1 MTPIGMRSLRDVLG
15 CYATGVAIITT
26 RTDAGEHV
34 AVTVNSFASVSLS
47 PPLILFSLGKTANIL
62 AHFQQTQSFAVNI
75 LAHPQESLSNAF
87 ARPSTASWDT
97 ATYSEGASG
106 CALFAEVLAQLECS
120 RYAEIDGGDHRTF
133 FGEVT
138 EMHLGR
144 GAIRSFFIEGVM
156 GLMHAVRLKSCR
168 HRTALSL
175 TLPSLDGVEQS
186 HVCNRVSSSWRPS
199 DDGDS

>member
-34 AVTVNSFASVSLS
+34 AVTVNSFASVSLN
-47 PPLILFSLGKTANIL
+47 PPLILFSLGKTANVL

-75 LAHPQESLSNAF
+75 LAHTQESLSNAF

-97 ATYSEGASG
+97 APYSIGASG
-106 CALFAEVLAQLECS
+106 CALFREALAQLECS

-133 FGEVT
+133 LGEVT

-144 GAIRSFFIEGVM
+144 PADPLLFYRGRYGTYARSQIE
-156 GLMHAVRLKSCR
+156 K
-168 HRTALSL
+168 
-175 TLPSLDGVEQS
+175 LPSPDGS
-186 HVCNRVSSSWRPS
+186 LS
-199 DDGDS
+199 DFAVIGWS